1 MDKFLI
7 MRNIFKYFEVNV
19 FVYLFAIAA
28 ILTASFVPF
37 FIISF
42 LIIIHEVGH
51 FLSAKLLK
59 VDVVKIYLYPLG
71 GISKFNM
78 DQNIS
83 LLKEFL
89 ILIFGPIFQIFA
101 YLLLKRLLPQYEN
114 IIIVYHYSIL
124 IFNLLPIYPLDGGK
138 LVNLF
143 LSGVFSFKIS
153 YYLSIAISY
162 LFVGLFFF
170 LNFRNLNI
178 NLFLIV
184 LFLLYKIT
192 KEYKNFNYCY
202 QKFLLERYLDNYNFK
217 DTKIIKNGSDFYR
230 NKKHLLKI
238 GENYMW
244 EKDFLAKIFKNM

>member
-1 MDKFLI
+1 M
-7 MRNIFKYFEVNV
+7 
-19 FVYLFAIAA
+19 
-28 ILTASFVPF
+28 
-37 FIISF
+37 ISVS
-42 LIIIHEVGH
+42 I
-51 FLSAKLLK
+51 
-59 VDVVKIYLYPLG
+59 KIYLYPLG

-143 LSGVFSFKIS
+143 LSSVFSFKIS

-170 LNFRNLNI
+170 LNF
-178 NLFLIV
+178 
-184 LFLLYKIT
+184 LLH
-192 KEYKNFNYCY
+192 
-202 QKFLLERYLDNYNFK
+202 L
-217 DTKIIKNGSDFYR
+217 
-230 NKKHLLKI
+230 KHCLK
-238 GENYMW
+238 
-244 EKDFLAKIFKNM
+244 

>member
-42 LIIIHEVGH
+42 LIIIHELGH
-51 FLSAKLLK
+51 FLTAKILK
-59 VDVVKIYLYPLG
+59 IDVVKIYLYPLG

-83 LLKEFL
+83 LLKEFI
-89 ILIFGPIFQIFA
+89 ILIAGPLFQFIA
-101 YLLLKRLLPQYEN
+101 YFILKTLF
-114 IIIVYHYSIL
+114 YHYEELVTIYHYGIL
-124 IFNLLPIYPLDGGK
+124 IFNLLPIFPLDGGK

-143 LSGVFSFKIS
+143 LSGIFSFKAS
-153 YYLSIAISY
+153 YYLSIFISY
-162 LFVGLFFF
+162 LFILLIFIFNLSN
-170 LNFRNLNI
+170 LNFNLLLVI
-178 NLFLIV
+178 I
-184 LFLLYKIT
+184 FLLFKVT

-202 QKFLLERYLDNYNFK
+202 QKFLLERYLKNYNFK
-217 DTKIIKNGSDFYR
+217 DTKIINNMNGFYR
-230 NKKHLLKI
+230 NKNHLLKI
-238 GENYMW
+238 NDKYIW
-244 EKDFLAKIFKNM
+244 EDDFLTQIFKNV